1 MSCSARRRES
11 GRRDG
16 IRIATNG
23 SMARTIRILHPSDF
37 SSASNRALTTAIAMA
52 RATGGAL
59 TIVHVNVPIVPLVP
73 EQYLDTP
80 TWERVNAQARR
91 WGNAR
96 LTRVAT
102 RARKRGLTVKTLLL
116 EGDPSRHIIGA
127 ARRMHADYVVMGTH
141 GRTGFSKF
149 LLGSVAER
157 VIAGAACPVVTVRG
171 R

>member
-1 MSCSARRRES
+1 
-11 GRRDG
+11 
-16 IRIATNG
+16 
-23 SMARTIRILHPSDF
+23 MARTTQILHPTDF
-37 SSASNRALTTAIAMA
+37 SRTSNRALTTAIALA

-96 LTRVAT
+96 LARLAA
-102 RARKRGLTVKTLLL
+102 RARTSGVRVKTLLL
-116 EGDPSRHIIGA
+116 EGDPSRHILGT
-127 ARRMHADYVVMGTH
+127 ARRMRAGFVVMGTH

-149 LLGSVAER
+149 LMGSVAER
-157 VIAGAACPVVTVRG
+157 VVAAASCPVVTVRG

>member
-1 MSCSARRRES
+1 MSCSVRCRKP

-16 IRIATNG
+16 IRIATDG
-23 SMARTIRILHPSDF
+23 AMARITRILHPSDF
-37 SSASNRALTTAIAMA
+37 SSMSNRALTTAMALA
-52 RATGGAL
+52 RATGGTL
-59 TIVHVNVPIVPLVP
+59 TILHVNVPIVPLVP

-96 LTRVAT
+96 LTRVAA
-102 RARKRGLTVKTLLL
+102 RARKSGLRVQTLFL
-116 EGDPSRHIIGA
+116 EGDPSRHILGT
-127 ARRMHADYVVMGTH
+127 ARRMRADFVVMGTH

-157 VIAGAACPVVTVRG
+157 VVAGASCPVVTVRG